1 MRAMAPATCT
11 LGSVLARAAV
21 ILNGGTMI
29 ARIVM
34 APAECIHAKV
44 SRVRSVMEPG

>member
-1 MRAMAPATCT
+1 MRAMAPATCSLWT
-11 LGSVLARAAV
+11 VLARAVV

-34 APAECIHAKV
+34 APAECIIVKV
-44 SRVRSVMEPG
+44 SRVRSVTEPG